1 MQPVIEMPRVP
12 RQRAGVLGWLTAPT
26 YAGTAR
32 RKALLAYLFVL
43 PTVAGI
49 LVFTA
54 VPVVWSLGLSLF
66 KWDVISPAQFVGLAN
81 YHRFA
86 VDPDALISFGNTAI
100 YVVLDVTLQIA
111 VGLILAL
118 AMQRRM
124 ARWLRNLFRSA
135 FFLPLITSGAAVSV
149 VMAYLFNKELGVVNY
164 YLSLIGVGPVPW
176 LDTPGWAMITVVL
189 TSVWQQMG
197 FTFLLFTGG
206 LASISREIM
215 EAADVDGATGWRR
228 LWAITLP
235 MLSPT
240 MLFATVVA
248 VIGALQ
254 VFTEPTVLTNGG
266 PGNATLTAVM
276 VIYRAA
282 FRALEIG
289 YASAIAALLFLVIL
303 SVTAFQF
310 WFSKR
315 WVFYQ

>member
-1 MQPVIEMPRVP
+1 
-12 RQRAGVLGWLTAPT
+12 
-26 YAGTAR
+26 
-32 RKALLAYLFVL
+32 
-43 PTVAGI
+43 
-49 LVFTA
+49 
-54 VPVVWSLGLSLF
+54 
-66 KWDVISPAQFVGLAN
+66 
-81 YHRFA
+81 
-86 VDPDALISFGNTAI
+86 
-100 YVVLDVTLQIA
+100 
-111 VGLILAL
+111 
-118 AMQRRM
+118 M
-124 ARWLRNLFRSA
+124 ARWLRNLFRSV

-149 VMAYLFNKELGVVNY
+149 VMAYFFNKELGVVNY
-164 YLSLIGVGPVPW
+164 YLEQVGLGPVPW
-176 LDTPGWAMITVVL
+176 LDAPGWAMITVVL

-206 LASISREIM
+206 LASISGEIM

-240 MLFATVVA
+240 MLFATVVG

-254 VFTEPTVLTNGG
+254 VFTEPTVLTDGG
-266 PGNATLTAVM
+266 PGNATLTVVM